1 MKTLAGDGPDELPP
15 GWAAHM
21 RRALELAGSV
31 ASASP
36 NPRVG
41 CVLARGGD
49 VVAEGWHAGAG
60 APHAEAAALAKAGAG
75 GRGATAFVSLEPCR
89 HEGRTGPCVRA
100 LAEAGVGAV
109 ALAGLD
115 PDPRMAGR
123 GAKEL
128 EAAGIDVFHLAG
140 FERPA
145 RAINPGYFKRLER
158 GLPRVRVKLAMSLDG
173 RAALAGGESKWIT
186 GPAARADVQRLRA
199 ESCAVLTG
207 VGTVLADDPR
217 LDLRPAE
224 LPPGAA
230 PPARRPRRVVLDSRL
245 RTPAGARALTA
256 PGPAIVFTRDD
267 SPRRAAAGED
277 VTVTPLRERDPNH
290 PDRIDPAAVL
300 KSLARDFLC
309 NEALVEAGPAL
320 SAAFLMNGLA
330 DELIVYI
337 APRLFGRD
345 ARALLDIGGIRSL
358 NDTVELTLADAT
370 RIGGDLR
377 LILRP
382 RAR

>member
-1 MKTLAGDGPDELPP
+1 MKTLAAGGPDAPP
-15 GWAAHM
+15 PDWAAHM
-21 RRALELAGSV
+21 RRALALAGSV

-60 APHAEAAALAKAGAG
+60 APHAEAMALAAAGAAA
-75 GRGATAFVSLEPCR
+75 RGAAAFVSLEPCR

-100 LAEAGVGAV
+100 LAEAGVSAV

-115 PDPRMAGR
+115 PNPQMAGR
-123 GAKEL
+123 GAQEL
-128 EAAGIDVFHLAG
+128 GEAGIDVFHLAD
-140 FERPA
+140 FEEPA
-145 RAINPGYFKRLER
+145 RAVNPGYFKRLER
-158 GLPRVRVKLAMSLDG
+158 GLPRVRIKLAMSLDG
-173 RAALAGGESKWIT
+173 RTALAGGESKWIT

-207 VGTVLADDPR
+207 VGTVLADDPG

-245 RTPAGARALTA
+245 RTPAGARVLEA
-256 PGPAIVFTRDD
+256 PDPAIVFARDD
-267 SPRRAAAGED
+267 APRAAAGKGA
-277 VTVTPLRERDPNH
+277 TVRPLRERDPRH
-290 PDRIDPAAVL
+290 PERIDPAAVL
-300 KSLARDFLC
+300 TSLAREFLC
-309 NEALVEAGPAL
+309 NEVLVEAGPTL
-320 SAAFLMNGLA
+320 CAAFLMNGLA

-358 NDTVELTLADAT
+358 DDAVELALADVA
-370 RIGGDLR
+370 RVGDDLR
-377 LILRP
+377 VVLRP